1 MSFAVLHVTKFAG
14 SGSGGIGAHID
25 RKHTPKNADPARTEL
40 NREIIPPRSTSMKK
54 DIDARIQEGY
64 TSTRKI
70 RTDAV
75 RAVGVILSGSHEQ
88 MKEIQKS
95 GRLDEWCQANLKF
108 AQDKFGRD
116 NLVRFTLH
124 MDEKTPHIHAVFTP
138 INKDGKLHYK
148 SFVDGK
154 TGLTQLQDDYAR
166 EMERFGLNRGLKQT
180 RTKHTTTR
188 EYYAKLEAVPPVA
201 IQKNLLGQPK
211 SGEEERINEAFKKMK
226 AAAIEKE
233 RESGRFQGAFRA
245 ERQKT
250 DKLTEEIEKKANLAA
265 KLENMIKRL
274 VVHKDLNL
282 LKQLEQVF
290 TKPEKKTGQN
300 RSHGRGIS

>member
-40 NREIIPPRSTSMKK
+40 NREIIPPRSSSMKK
-54 DIDARIQEGY
+54 DIDERIQEGY

-88 MKEIQKS
+88 MKEVQKS

-108 AQDKFGRD
+108 AQDKFGKD
-116 NLVRFTLH
+116 NLVRCTLH
-124 MDEKTPHIHAVFTP
+124 MDERTPHLHVVFTP
-138 INKDGKLHYK
+138 ITKDGKLHYK
-148 SFVDGK
+148 SFVNGK

-188 EYYAKLEAVPPVA
+188 EYYAKLEAVPPVELK
-201 IQKNLLGQPK
+201 KNLIGQPK
-211 SGEEERINEAFKKMK
+211 SGEEERVNEEFKKMK

-233 RESGRFQGAFRA
+233 RELERFRAAFRA

-250 DKLTEEIEKKANLAA
+250 DRLTKEIEKKANLVA

-274 VVHKDLNL
+274 VVNKDLNL

-290 TKPEKKTGQN
+290 TKTDKKTGQN
-300 RSHGRGIS
+300 RSRGRGIS

>member
-14 SGSGGIGAHID
+14 SGGGGIGAHID

-40 NREIIPPRSTSMKK
+40 NREIIPPRSSSMKK
-54 DIDARIQEGY
+54 DIDERIQEGY

-108 AQDKFGRD
+108 AQDKFGKD
-116 NLVRFTLH
+116 NLIRFTLH

-138 INKDGKLHYK
+138 IKDGKLHYK

-154 TGLTQLQDDYAR
+154 KGLTQLQDDYAR
-166 EMERFGLNRGLKQT
+166 EMERLFQFHYG
-180 RTKHTTTR
+180 
-188 EYYAKLEAVPPVA
+188 AV
-201 IQKNLLGQPK
+201 LSRCK
-211 SGEEERINEAFKKMK
+211 S
-226 AAAIEKE
+226 
-233 RESGRFQGAFRA
+233 
-245 ERQKT
+245 
-250 DKLTEEIEKKANLAA
+250 
-265 KLENMIKRL
+265 
-274 VVHKDLNL
+274 H
-282 LKQLEQVF
+282 
-290 TKPEKKTGQN
+290 
-300 RSHGRGIS
+300 

>member
-1 MSFAVLHVTKFAG
+1 MSFAVIHVTKLAG
-14 SGSGGIGAHID
+14 SGGGGIGAHID
-25 RKHTPKNADPARTEL
+25 RKHTPKNADPERAEQ
-40 NREIIPPRSTSMKK
+40 NRELIPPRSSSMKK

-70 RTDAV
+70 RADAV

-88 MKEIQKS
+88 MKKIQAS

-108 AQDKFGRD
+108 AQAKFGKE
-116 NLVRFTLH
+116 NLVRCTLH
-124 MDEKTPHIHAVFTP
+124 MDEKTPHIHVVFTP
-138 INKDGKLHYK
+138 IKDGKLHYK
-148 SFVDGK
+148 SFIDGK
-154 TGLTQLQDDYAR
+154 SGLTKLQDDYAR
-166 EMERFGLNRGLKQT
+166 EMQNFGLNRGLKQT
-180 RTKHTTTR
+180 RVKHTTTR
-188 EYYAKLEAVPPVA
+188 EYYAKLEAVPPVELK
-201 IQKNLLGQPK
+201 KNLLGQPK
-211 SGEEERINEAFKKMK
+211 PGEEERLTEEFKKMK

-250 DKLTEEIEKKANLAA
+250 DKLTEEIEKKVNLVA

-274 VVHKDLNL
+274 VVNKDLNL

-290 TKPEKKTGQN
+290 TKPGKSEVQKQP
-300 RSHGRGIS
+300 RGKGI

>member
-40 NREIIPPRSTSMKK
+40 NREIIPPRSSSMKK
-54 DIDARIQEGY
+54 DIDERIQEGY

-88 MKEIQKS
+88 MKEVQKS

-138 INKDGKLHYK
+138 IKDGKLHFK

-154 TGLTQLQDDYAR
+154 KGLTQLQDDYAR
-166 EMERFGLNRGLKQT
+166 EMERFGLHRGLKQT

-233 RESGRFQGAFRA
+233 RESGRFLGAFRA

-290 TKPEKKTGQN
+290 TKPEKKPGQN
-300 RSHGRGIS
+300 RSHGRGI

>member
-40 NREIIPPRSTSMKK
+40 NREIIPPRSSSMKK
-54 DIDARIQEGY
+54 DIDERIQEGY

-88 MKEIQKS
+88 MKKIQAS

-108 AQDKFGRD
+108 AQDKFGKD
-116 NLVRFTLH
+116 NLIRFTLH

-138 INKDGKLHYK
+138 IKDGKLHYK

-154 TGLTQLQDDYAR
+154 KGLTQLQDDYAR

-188 EYYAKLEAVPPVA
+188 EYYAKLEAVPPVELK
-201 IQKNLLGQPK
+201 KNLLGQPK
-211 SGEEERINEAFKKMK
+211 PGEEERLTEEFKKMK

-250 DKLTEEIEKKANLAA
+250 DKLTEEIEKKVNLVA

-274 VVHKDLNL
+274 VVNKDLNL

-290 TKPEKKTGQN
+290 TKPGKSEVQKQP
-300 RSHGRGIS
+300 RGKGI

>member
-40 NREIIPPRSTSMKK
+40 NREIIPPRSSSMKK
-54 DIDARIQEGY
+54 DIDERIQEGY

-88 MKEIQKS
+88 MKEVQKS

-108 AQDKFGRD
+108 AQDKFGKD

-138 INKDGKLHYK
+138 IKDGKLHYK

-154 TGLTQLQDDYAR
+154 KGLTQLQDDYGR

-211 SGEEERINEAFKKMK
+211 SGEEERINEEFKKMK

-233 RESGRFQGAFRA
+233 RESGRFQGAFKA
-245 ERQKT
+245 E
-250 DKLTEEIEKKANLAA
+250 L
-265 KLENMIKRL
+265 
-274 VVHKDLNL
+274 
-282 LKQLEQVF
+282 
-290 TKPEKKTGQN
+290 KKTRDLSEEVKKEQKNGLKLQN
-300 RSHGRGIS
+300 WLKKVVLGEDPELTRQLKDAFVKMEPGHKRSHGRKI

>member
-1 MSFAVLHVTKFAG
+1 MSFAVLHVTKIAG

-25 RKHTPKNADPARTEL
+25 RKHTPKNVDPARTEL
-40 NREIIPPRSTSMKK
+40 NREIIPPRSSSMKK
-54 DIDARIQEGY
+54 DIDERIREGY
-64 TSTRKI
+64 TSSRKI

-88 MKEIQKS
+88 MKKIQAS

-108 AQDKFGRD
+108 AQAKFGKE

-124 MDEKTPHIHAVFTP
+124 MDEKTPHIHAIFTP
-138 INKDGKLHYK
+138 IKDGKLHYK

-154 TGLTQLQDDYAR
+154 KGLTNLQDDYAR
-166 EMERFGLNRGLKQT
+166 EMQNFGLNRGLKQT
-180 RTKHTTTR
+180 RAKHTTTR
-188 EYYAKLEAVPPVA
+188 EYYAKLEAVPPVELK
-201 IQKNLLGQPK
+201 KNLLGQPK
-211 SGEEERINEAFKKMK
+211 PGEEERLTEEFKKMK

-250 DKLTEEIEKKANLAA
+250 DELIGKIEKEQKNGI
-265 KLENMIKRL
+265 KLQNWLKK
-274 VVHKDLNL
+274 VVMGEDPELTRQ
-282 LKQLEQVF
+282 LKEVF
-290 TKPEKKTGQN
+290 SKTIPGQN
-300 RSHGRGIS
+300 QSQGRGI

>member
-1 MSFAVLHVTKFAG
+1 MSFAVIHVTKLAG
-14 SGSGGIGAHID
+14 SGGGGIGAHID
-25 RKHTPKNADPARTEL
+25 RKHTPKNADPERAEQ
-40 NREIIPPRSTSMKK
+40 NRELIPPRSSSMKK

-88 MKEIQKS
+88 MKKIQAS

-108 AQDKFGRD
+108 AQDKFGKD
-116 NLVRFTLH
+116 NLIRFTLH

-148 SFVDGK
+148 SFVNGK

-211 SGEEERINEAFKKMK
+211 RGEEERINEAFKKMK

>member
-1 MSFAVLHVTKFAG
+1 MSFAVLHVSKLSG

-40 NREIIPPRSTSMKK
+40 NREIIPPRSSSMKK
-54 DIDARIQEGY
+54 DIDERIQEGY

-88 MKEIQKS
+88 MKEVQKS

-108 AQDKFGRD
+108 AQDKFGKD

-138 INKDGKLHYK
+138 IKDGKLHYK

-154 TGLTQLQDDYAR
+154 NGLTQLQDDYAR
-166 EMERFGLNRGLKQT
+166 KMERFGLNRGLKQT

-201 IQKNLLGQPK
+201 IQKNILGQPK
-211 SGEEERINEAFKKMK
+211 SGEEERINEEFKKIK

-233 RESGRFQGAFRA
+233 HESGRFRGAFRA

-250 DKLTEEIEKKANLAA
+250 DRLTGEVEKKANLAA
-265 KLENMIKRL
+265 KFENWIKRL
-274 VVHKDLNL
+274 VVNKDINL
-282 LKQLEQVF
+282 LKELEQAF
-290 TKPEKKTGQN
+290 TKPEKKPGQN
-300 RSHGRGIS
+300 RSHGRGI